1 MADTSA
7 ASQASQVEPEPRGP
21 AATGSSTTNVRSTPE
36 WKAWLAGFAAHSRKG
51 LADTI
56 DEALLRFS
64 RAESYAPPPRR

>member
-1 MADTSA
+1 MADT
-7 ASQASQVEPEPRGP
+7 P
-21 AATGSSTTNVRSTPE
+21 AAPLATHVDPEARSRRNRSSTTNVRSTPE
-36 WKAWLAGFAAHSRKG
+36 WKEWLAGFAAHSRKV